1 MLKAAYTK
9 EEMQP
14 VIDMFHEHH
23 GSFGRRTLK
32 VLLERKGVS
41 FSEWKISRI
50 MKINGL
56 RSKYQIKKTKNIYTG
71 LNAEKYIKDNIYVT
85 LTDEEKKKEI
95 WSTDFT
101 EEKVEGKIIYTCA
114 IKSINSRV
122 IVGFRMSTRMTH
134 KLAIETLLDAI
145 QSFGIPHMILTDR
158 GTQFVSKAFQDI
170 LEKFGII
177 HSMSRP
183 HCAVDNCFIE
193 TLWKSIKTEVGPV
206 KNYTVKEYTMVMRY
220 FWDYYNYRR
229 PHSSLNYESPI
240 TISP

>member
-1 MLKAAYTK
+1 
-9 EEMQP
+9 MQP
-14 VIDMFHEHH
+14 VINMFHEHH

-32 VLLERKGVS
+32 VLLERKGIS

-56 RSKYQIKKTKNIYTG
+56 WSKYKIKKLKNVYTSVNTK
-71 LNAEKYIKDNIYVT
+71 KYIKDNIYVT

-101 EEKVEGKIIYTCA
+101 EEKVEGKTIYTCG

-122 IVGFRMSTRMTH
+122 IVGFRISTKISS

-145 QSFGIPHMILTDR
+145 ENFGIPDMMLTDR
-158 GTQFVSKAFQDI
+158 GPQFISKAYQDI
-170 LEKFGII
+170 LKEYGIM

-183 HCAVDNCFIE
+183 HYAVDNCFIE
-193 TLWKSIKTEVGPV
+193 TFWKTIKTEIGPV
-206 KNYTVKEYTMVMRY
+206 KNYTVNQYIMIMNY

-229 PHSSLNYESPI
+229 PHSSLNYKSPI
-240 TISP
+240 TINLKRCN